1 MDIFTIR
8 DNLVNT
14 IKGKEAM
21 LAGLRKDDS
30 AGYYVLRNMLDINID
45 ELKKILA
52 DVEVV
57 ANKTTSD
64 IYRNG

>member
-30 AGYYVLRNMLDINID
+30 AGYYVLCNMLDINID